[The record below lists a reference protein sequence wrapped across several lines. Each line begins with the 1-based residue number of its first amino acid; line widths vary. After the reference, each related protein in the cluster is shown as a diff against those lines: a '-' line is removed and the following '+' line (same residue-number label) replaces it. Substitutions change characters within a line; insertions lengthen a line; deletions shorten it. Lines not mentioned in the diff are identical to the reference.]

1 MAPAEVQPRLSGR
14 STSHNARRKRLQDY
28 LQVDRAIL
36 KLVDQATESRKI
48 SQQVKEAIEKTNG
61 PRSVFSQWFGAEI
74 NNLPDNLRKFF

>member
-28 LQVDRAIL
+28 LQVDGAIL
-36 KLVDQATESRKI
+36 TLVDQATESSKI
-48 SQQVKEAIEKTNG
+48 SQQVEEAIVKTNG
-61 PRSVFSQWFGAEI
+61 PRYAFSQWIDAEI